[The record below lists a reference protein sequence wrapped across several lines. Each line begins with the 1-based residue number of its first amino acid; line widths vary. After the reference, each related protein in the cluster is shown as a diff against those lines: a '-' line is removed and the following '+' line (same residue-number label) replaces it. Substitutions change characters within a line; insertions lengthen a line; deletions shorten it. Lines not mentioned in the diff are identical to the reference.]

1 MTQAGQVMLR
11 TVDVRVDYENVTA
24 VRDLNLE
31 VRGGEVL
38 GLIGPNGAGKTST
51 LRVLATLLTP
61 TYGDVYI
68 GGIDAAE
75 DPAAVRRIIGYAEDL
90 PPVYDDL
97 RVWEFLDLFAAAYG
111 LSRGQRRQRVE
122 ESLELAE
129 LREKRDAMAGTLS
142 RGMKQRLILA
152 KAMLHHPAVLLL
164 DEPATGLDPVARI
177 KLRQTLRRLAD
188 GGCTIIVSAHIL
200 AELSDMC
207 SSMVIMELGRVVLS
221 GDVAAISRQMT
232 VHRQL
237 VIRTYGAAASPEA
250 ILREHRLVVGLR
262 AVETSDGEATNTYHV
277 DFAGDEAETVEYLAF
292 LVGRG
297 LPIKDFSERR
307 LDMEEILMRVG
318 ARRVS

>member
-1 MTQAGQVMLR
+1 MPGGQVMLR
-11 TVDVRVDYENVTA
+11 TADVRVDYENVTA

-31 VRGGEVL
+31 VRSGEIL

-61 TYGDVYI
+61 TYGDVYV

-75 DPAAVRRIIGYAEDL
+75 NPTSVRRIIGYAQDL
-90 PPVYDDL
+90 PPVCDDL
-97 RVWEFLDLFAAAYG
+97 RVWEFLDLFASAYG
-111 LSRGQRRQRVE
+111 LAHRARRQRVE

-129 LREKRDAMAGTLS
+129 LREKRDAVAGTLS

-152 KAMLHHPAVLLL
+152 KAMLHNPAVLLL

-188 GGCTIIVSAHIL
+188 GGCTIIVSSHIL

-207 SSMVIMELGRVVLS
+207 SSMAIMELGRVVLS

-232 VHRQL
+232 VHRRL
-237 VIRTYGAAASPEA
+237 VIQTYGATVRPEP
-250 ILREHRLVVGLR
+250 ILRGHRLVV
-262 AVETSDGEATNTYHV
+262 AVQPAETADGEVTDTYHV
-277 DFAGDEAETVEYLAF
+277 DFAGDESETVQYLAF

-318 ARRVS
+318 AKRVS